1 MSPLRPPL
9 VAVADPGTS
18 NDPWAGI
25 WIAEDIDTILDG
37 VRSGSWIDGTLG
49 AVSAGLDTLAF
60 VSDPI
65 GGLLQYGVAW
75 MLEHVKPLTEALD
88 WLAGDPGQISA
99 HAQTWRNISATSHDQ
114 AADLDRAVRGDTT
127 EWVGGAA
134 DAYRTWSGQQRDAVG
149 ALATAAETMAA
160 ITEGAGT
167 LVAAVRMMVRDAI
180 AVLASRLISYAA
192 EELFTL
198 GLATP
203 VVVAQVSTLCASW
216 AARIAGWLRGLV
228 HSLERLRGLAGR
240 MGDAIEA
247 IKKLLTRL
255 RSRGDGLTTPSGAP
269 DPGRKPRGDRTKAHP
284 TKLKSKP
291 LRRENESADVLAQNG
306 YDIQQNP
313 PTKPNGKNPDYLIE
327 GEYFDNYAPQTDNLD
342 NIRTKLSNK
351 VSEDQADRLV
361 LNLDDTSRSMADI
374 ADMLRRK
381 PIADLKQ
388 ILVVQDGTVVRFFPF
403 EG

>member
-1 MSPLRPPL
+1 MSPPQPPL
-9 VAVADPGTS
+9 VAVADPRGS

-25 WIAEDIDTILDG
+25 WIAEDIETILGG
-37 VRSGSWIDGTLG
+37 VRSGSWIDGTIG
-49 AVSAGLDTLAF
+49 VVSTGLDALAF

-65 GGLLQYGVAW
+65 GGLLQYGLAW
-75 MLEHVKPLTEALD
+75 IMEHVKPLTEALD

-99 HAQTWRNISATSHDQ
+99 HAQTWRGVSTTLHDR
-114 AADLDRAVRGDTT
+114 AADLDRAARGDTT
-127 EWVGGAA
+127 EWAGAAA
-134 DAYRTWSGQQRDAVG
+134 DAYRTWSGQQRDCVG
-149 ALATAAETMAA
+149 ALGTAAETMAE
-160 ITEGAGT
+160 ITEGAGM
-167 LVAAVRMMVRDAI
+167 LVATVRMMVRDAI
-180 AVLASRLISYAA
+180 AVLVSRLISYAS
-192 EELFTL
+192 EEVFSL

-203 VVVAQVSTLCASW
+203 LVVEQVSTLCASW

-269 DPGRKPRGDRTKAHP
+269 DPGRKPRGDRTAAHP
-284 TKLKSKP
+284 TRLKDKP

-306 YDIQQNP
+306 YDVEQNP

-342 NIRTKLSNK
+342 NIRRKLSEK
-351 VSEDQADRLV
+351 VSGDQAERLV

-381 PIADLKQ
+381 PIANLKQ
-388 ILVVQDGTVVRFFPF
+388 ILVVQDGAVVPFFPF